1 MDVNIKS
8 KGGYTALHLAVIQGH
23 ESVIASLLDCGAD
36 IDARD
41 NSGRK
46 PKHYIKDNTSP
57 WIQSKLGKR
66 LAPSV
71 FVSSGDNPDKGLQNI
86 GSMFLQSNSLGTGMD
101 KLDGDKDVLP
111 PRQKP
116 ARSGSFAK
124 IYRNFTAKFK
134 DKKPVST
141 CSKLE
146 IPENTARYHRTGRA
160 RSAPDINHITGWSPR
175 FVHVMP

>member
-1 MDVNIKS
+1 MYFS
-8 KGGYTALHLAVIQGH
+8 LKGGYTALHLAVIQGH
-23 ESVIASLLDCGAD
+23 ENVIASLLDCGAD

-41 NSGRK
+41 HSGRK
-46 PKHYIKDNTSP
+46 PKHYIKDSTSP

-71 FVSSGDNPDKGLQNI
+71 LVSSGDNRNKGLQNI
-86 GSMFLQSNSLGTGMD
+86 GSLFLQMKALSNSLGTGMD
-101 KLDGDKDVLP
+101 KLDFDKDLLP
-111 PRQKP
+111 QKTT
-116 ARSGSFAK
+116 RSGSLVK
-124 IYRNFTAKFK
+124 IYSNVTAKFK
-134 DKKPVST
+134 DKKPAST

-146 IPENTARYHRTGRA
+146 IPDNTAGYYRTGRA